1 MAQRNRNVQIKFRVT
16 DQELEQ
22 IDEKMRLI
30 GTRNREGYLR
40 KMALNGRILVLDMP
54 QIKQVASL
62 TGRLGNNVNQLVRRA
77 HETGR
82 VYDVDLDEIL
92 KKQSELTDAV
102 REILML
108 FSKLEAWAII
118 DRGGSDML
126 PFLFAMLSMPSLSS
140 RCGQR

>member
-1 MAQRNRNVQIKFRVT
+1 MAQRMRNVQVKFRVT

-22 IDEKMRLI
+22 IEEKMRLI

-54 QIKQVASL
+54 QIKEVATL

-82 VYDVDLDEIL
+82 VYDVDLDGIL
-92 KKQSELTDAV
+92 KKQNELTDAV
-102 REILML
+102 REILLL
-108 FSKLEAWAII
+108 FSKLEA
-118 DRGGSDML
+118 
-126 PFLFAMLSMPSLSS
+126 
-140 RCGQR
+140 